1 MASSISCASLFILTI
16 TLGCLQFVKA
26 DDRAELASYFDA
38 HEANWSA
45 IQKMDVYCKTDEY
58 REPGVEPGVT
68 ETTWERLVFD
78 SVNDRYTYVKVIEM
92 RLFETEEVTES
103 VETGF
108 IIKDGMYRSFSGNK
122 RRYPPQVVESREK
135 VFDEHRMPDWRIL
148 MLVGNRKGSP
158 QTWREN
164 RANAMQVLPQR
175 AASIRKISF
184 DSSGVVFESFD
195 ERGAGHRY
203 IFRDEDLMPS
213 KVYWLFKS
221 GPETVKTI
229 GMDRFTWKKVA
240 NVLVPGTVEGTYQE
254 RQFRLKPAELR
265 KLNATKM
272 TAEEVKKLYV
282 DVTIQRDMQ
291 FEWLGVNSSLA
302 DELFDFALI
311 DNPGLFLALCDPKT
325 VNKSKL
331 RE

>member
-1 MASSISCASLFILTI
+1 MASSCCVVRLLLLSI
-16 TLGCLQFVKA
+16 TLGGLQYVKA

-45 IQKMDVYCKTDEY
+45 IQKMDVFCKTDEV

-68 ETTWERLVFD
+68 ETTWERLAFD
-78 SVNDRYTYVKVIEM
+78 SDNDRYTYVKVIER
-92 RLFETEEVTES
+92 RLIQTEEVVES

-108 IIKDGMYRSFSGNK
+108 IIKDGMYRSFAGNK
-122 RRYPPQVVESREK
+122 RRYPPQVVESRER

-148 MLVGNRKGSP
+148 MLVDNGRGSP
-158 QTWREN
+158 QTWTEN
-164 RANAMQVLPQR
+164 RANAMHVLPQR
-175 AASIRKISF
+175 AASVKKIGS
-184 DSSGVVFESFD
+184 DRSGVVFESFD

-213 KVYWLFKS
+213 KVYWLFKYE
-221 GPETVKTI
+221 PEAVKTV
-229 GMDRFTWKKVA
+229 GVERFSWKEVA
-240 NVLVPGTVEGTYQE
+240 NVLVPDTVEGTYQT
-254 RQFRLKPAELR
+254 RQFRLKLAELR
-265 KLNATKM
+265 KLDPTTM
-272 TAEEVKKLYV
+272 TAEEVKEVYV
-282 DVTIQRDMQ
+282 DVTIRRDMQ

-311 DNPGLFLALCDPKT
+311 DSPGAFLALCDPKT
-325 VNKSKL
+325 VEKSKV